1 MKRSLILIL
10 FFSFITLNSFAT
22 HMRAGEITY
31 IWKSGLTYEVTIVTY
46 TYTLSPADRPYYDI
60 SWGDGKIS
68 TINRNEKIDLP
79 NDVSKNIYVGQH
91 TYPGADTYIIS
102 LEDPNRN
109 GGVINIPSSINTPFY
124 IETKLVINPFLG
136 VNNSPILLNSP
147 IDMGCVN
154 TPFIHNPGAYDVDGD
169 SISYKLTICKTEDGQ
184 EIKGYSIPTSSNSFS
199 MDPISGDLLWDSP
212 LLIGEY
218 NVAFLIEEWRY
229 GQLIGSTMR
238 DMQIEITVCDNKP
251 PIIANINDTCILA
264 GTLLEFNIVA
274 TDPDTGDIITLSA
287 TGGPFQVATNPA
299 VFVTTNGI
307 NMVTS
312 TFSWNTTCEHVKK
325 QPYTVTVKAKD
336 NSYPAKLTDFE
347 TFMITVV
354 APPPENVTAT
364 PIGNNIIVKW
374 NKSPC
379 LNAIGYKIYR
389 KNGLSG
395 FVPDHCETGVPSYT
409 GYVLVGEKNNINDTI
424 FTDSNSGAGLI
435 HGIEY
440 CYIVIAYFIDD
451 AESYASN
458 EACTTLVKDIPIITN
473 VSVNNTDASNGSIYI
488 AWSKPTEMD
497 TIQIPG
503 PYEYKIYHSNSING
517 NNFTLLNTLMGLNDT
532 TYLDTLINTV
542 DSPWSYRIDLW
553 NKTAGNE
560 FFVGSTQIAS
570 SIFLSFIPSDNSLL
584 LNFNPVVPW
593 DNDTFV
599 IYKQD
604 PISLIYDS
612 IGFSLTNQY
621 NDSNLVNGNTY
632 CYKVKSIGS
641 YFSEGLINPIINY
654 SQENCGIPLDNEPPS
669 PPVLYVIPDCEKVEN
684 NLIWTNQNHENTED
698 IINYNI
704 YYSSSN
710 NQNFELISVVN
721 NPNDTFFIH
730 KNLLTIAG
738 CYMVT
743 AVDSFQNESN
753 ASNIIC
759 LDIDSCDIYKLPN
772 VFTPDGDQIN
782 DFFIPFPYNFVEKI
796 NLKIFNRWGNKV
808 FETEDP
814 NINWDGK
821 NKFSGE
827 ECSPGVYFYICDV
840 YEIRLIG
847 IKKRT
852 LNGYIHI
859 LRNKK

>member
-102 LEDPNRN
+102 LQDPNRN
-109 GGVINIPSSINTPFY
+109 GGVINIPNSINTPFY

-169 SISYKLTICKTEDGQ
+169 SISYKLTICKTEDGL
-184 EIKGYSIPTSSNSFS
+184 EIKGYSFPATSNLFS

-218 NVAFLIEEWRY
+218 NVAFIIEEWRY

-274 TDPDTGDIITLSA
+274 TDPDTVDIITLSA
-287 TGGPFQVATNPA
+287 TGSPFQVATNPA

-354 APPPENVTAT
+354 APSPKNVTAT

-440 CYIVIAYFIDD
+440 CYIIIAYFNDD

-753 ASNIIC
+753 ASNVIC

>member
-79 NDVSKNIYVGQH
+79 NDVSKNIYIGQH

-102 LEDPNRN
+102 LQDPNRN
-109 GGVINIPSSINTPFY
+109 GGVINIPNSINTPFY

-136 VNNSPILLNSP
+136 VNNSPVLLNSP
-147 IDMGCVN
+147 IDLGCVN
-154 TPFIHNPGAYDVDGD
+154 MPFIHNPGAYDVDGD

-354 APPPENVTAT
+354 APPPKNVTAT

>member
-102 LEDPNRN
+102 LQDPNRN
-109 GGVINIPSSINTPFY
+109 GGVINIPNSINTPFY

-136 VNNSPILLNSP
+136 VNNSPVLLNSP
-147 IDMGCVN
+147 IDLGCVN
-154 TPFIHNPGAYDVDGD
+154 MPFIHNPGAYDVDGD

-409 GYVLVGEKNNINDTI
+409 GYVLVGEKNNINDTT

>member
-1 MKRSLILIL
+1 MKRILILIL
-10 FFSFITLNSFAT
+10 FFSFITLNLFAT

-31 IWKSGLTYEVTIVTY
+31 VWKTGLTYEITIVTY
-46 TYTLSPADRPYYDI
+46 TYTKSPADRPFYDI

-79 NDVSKNIYVGQH
+79 NDVSKNIYIGQH

-109 GGVINIPSSINTPFY
+109 GGVINIPNSINTPFY

-136 VNNSPILLNSP
+136 VNNSPVLLNSP
-147 IDMGCVN
+147 IDLGCVN

-184 EIKGYSIPTSSNSFS
+184 EIKGYSIPTASNSFTINS
-199 MDPISGDLLWDSP
+199 ITGDLLWDSP

-238 DMQIEITVCDNKP
+238 DMQIEITVCDNQP
-251 PIIANINDTCILA
+251 PIIENINDTCILA

-409 GYVLVGEKNNINDTI
+409 GYVLVGEKNNINDTT

-654 SQENCGIPLDNEPPS
+654 SQENCGIPIDKEPPS
-669 PPVLYVIPDCEKVEN
+669 APILYVIPDCEKVEN